1 MSFYQRMILSMLAV
15 LLLFALINGLLVYS
29 MIKSSDSENIA
40 KFNEILRKSED
51 NSIETWLGFARS
63 VIYPY
68 VALSKQYPDSTT
80 AYQNKVLDFLRE
92 TNWSSDKKHHGF
104 YFIFDAKTGNA
115 ILFRDTIG
123 RFIPQNANVLE
134 TEDIK
139 GKKFVKEIT
148 ENAYKSDDESD
159 TSVTFTY
166 SKPCLSCP
174 PIERM
179 AKGIYIEDW
188 DWIVAT
194 GGYTDNL
201 VKATEIFSKNF
212 NDNRLNLMGNLLGI
226 MLISFLIGLFMVF
239 RQMNSFVVP
248 LRSLSNYI
256 HRLANEGIRFED
268 FNINA
273 KSQSELRGLADDLN
287 SLVRN
292 VGSFIDNV
300 RVSADG
306 VSSLSGAC
314 ADMLDIVDF
323 DAKLV
328 GQRTAEMKGS
338 SEEVVDNVKSMAK
351 GIEEINI
358 NLDGLK
364 RLSSH
369 VAENTTDIKSSISQM
384 SEAMK
389 DLNEKSSSVQHNVM
403 SVTQAVND
411 IEVASSSELSK
422 INNISVFATEL
433 QNGFEKMAGSIGEFR
448 KYTTQCVRLITGT
461 TEKSDQDRKES
472 SEAVKNMCEIVE
484 GLYHQI
490 MSIQI
495 QFADLRDNQ
504 IVPLASVVEE
514 RKNLSKEISSDAL
527 ELKDSIVGMVGRI
540 AEINSSSQ
548 YINSSVKHVSSDINE
563 AYRNVDEVFIATDTM
578 NEHAKQVRVRMDEFS
593 LKSKKVEEAH
603 SAIAHTLVD
612 AKDSMKTLLNLSNDL
627 RKVVEYLVLQDKAQQ
642 IEVTQV

>member
-1 MSFYQRMILSMLAV
+1 MILSMLAV

-29 MIKSSDSENIA
+29 MIKSSDSESVGR
-40 KFNEILRKSED
+40 FNEILRKSEEH
-51 NSIETWLGFARS
+51 SIETWLGFARS
-63 VIYPY
+63 VTYPY

-80 AYQNKVLDFLRE
+80 AYQNKVLDFLGE
-92 TNWSSDKKHHGF
+92 TNWSSDKKHKGF
-104 YFIFDAKTGNA
+104 YFIFDARTGNA

-123 RFIPQNANVLE
+123 RLIPQNTNVLGM
-134 TEDIK
+134 EDIK
-139 GKKFVKEIT
+139 GKKFVMELM
-148 ENAYKSDDESD
+148 ENAYKSD

-166 SKPCLSCP
+166 SKPCLNCP
-174 PIERM
+174 PTERM
-179 AKGIYIEDW
+179 AKAIYIEDW

-201 VKATEIFSKNF
+201 AKATEIFSKNF
-212 NDNRLNLMGNLLGI
+212 NESRLNLMGNLLGI
-226 MLISFLIGLFMVF
+226 MLISFLIGLFMIF

-248 LRSLSNYI
+248 LRGLSNYT
-256 HRLANEGIRFED
+256 HRLANEGIRFEN
-268 FNINA
+268 FKINT
-273 KSQSELRGLADDLN
+273 KSQAELIDLADDLN
-287 SLVRN
+287 SLVHN
-292 VGSFIDNV
+292 VGSLIDNV
-300 RVSADG
+300 RISADR
-306 VSSLSGAC
+306 VSDLSGAC
-314 ADMLDIVDF
+314 ADMLDIVDY

-328 GQRTAEMKGS
+328 GQRTAEMKVS
-338 SEEVVDNVKSMAK
+338 SEEVSDNVNSMAI

-411 IEVASSSELSK
+411 IEIASSSELDK
-422 INNISVFATEL
+422 TNNINGLAAEL
-433 QNGFEKMAGSIGEFR
+433 QHGFEKMAQNIGEFR

-527 ELKDSIVGMVGRI
+527 ELKDSIASMVDRI
-540 AEINSSSQ
+540 AEINSNSQ
-548 YINSSVKHVSSDINE
+548 YINSSVKRVSNDINE

-593 LKSKKVEEAH
+593 LKSKRVEEAH
-603 SAIAHTLVD
+603 SAIEHTLID
-612 AKDSMKTLLNLSNDL
+612 AKDSMKSLNDLSANL
-627 RKVVEYLVLQDKAQQ
+627 RKVVDDLVRQDKTKTQR
-642 IEVTQV
+642 IEAIQL

>member
-1 MSFYQRMILSMLAV
+1 MILSMLAV
-15 LLLFALINGLLVYS
+15 LLLFALINGLLVYF
-29 MIKSSDSENIA
+29 MIKSSDSESVA
-40 KFNEILRKSED
+40 KFNEILQKSEE

-68 VALSKQYPDSTT
+68 VILSKQYPDSTI
-80 AYQNKVLDFLRE
+80 AYQSKVLDFLRE

-123 RFIPQNANVLE
+123 RLMPQNTNVLE
-134 TEDIK
+134 MKDIK
-139 GKKFVKEIT
+139 GKKFVKEIM

-159 TSVTFTY
+159 TSVVFTY
-166 SKPCLSCP
+166 SKPCLSCL

-179 AKGIYIEDW
+179 AKGIYVEDW

-194 GGYTDNL
+194 GSYTDNFT
-201 VKATEIFSKNF
+201 KATEFFSKNF
-212 NDNRLNLMGNLLGI
+212 DDSRLNLMGNLLGI
-226 MLISFLIGLFMVF
+226 MLLSFLIGLFMVF

-248 LRSLSNYI
+248 LRSLSNYM
-256 HRLANEGIRFED
+256 HRLASEGIRFED
-268 FNINA
+268 FNINS
-273 KSQSELRGLADDLN
+273 KSQAELRGLADDLN
-287 SLVRN
+287 SLVHN
-292 VGSFIDNV
+292 VGSLIDDV
-300 RVSADG
+300 RVSADR
-306 VSSLSGAC
+306 VSDLSGAC
-314 ADMLDIVDF
+314 ADMLDIVDY

-328 GQRTAEMKGS
+328 GQRTAEMRVS
-338 SEEVVDNVKSMAK
+338 SEEVVGNVNSMAI

-389 DLNEKSSSVQHNVM
+389 ELNEKSRSVQHNVM

-411 IEVASSSELSK
+411 IEVASSSELNK

-433 QNGFEKMAGSIGEFR
+433 QNGFEKMAQNIGDFR
-448 KYTTQCVRLITGT
+448 KYTNQCVRLITGT
-461 TEKSDQDRKES
+461 TEKTTQDKEES
-472 SEAVKNMCEIVE
+472 SEAVKNMCNIVDD
-484 GLYHQI
+484 LYHQI

-495 QFADLRDNQ
+495 QFTDLRDNQ
-504 IVPLASVVEE
+504 IVPLALVVEE

-527 ELKDSIVGMVGRI
+527 ELKDSIASVANRI

-563 AYRNVDEVFIATDTM
+563 AYRNVDEVFIATDAM

-593 LKSKKVEEAH
+593 LKSKRVEEAH
-603 SAIAHTLVD
+603 SAIEHTLID
-612 AKDSMKTLLNLSNDL
+612 AKDSMKSLNDL
-627 RKVVEYLVLQDKAQQ
+627 SANLRKIVDDLVRQDKTKTQQ
-642 IEVTQV
+642 IEAVQL

>member
-1 MSFYQRMILSMLAV
+1 MLAV

-29 MIKSSDSENIA
+29 MIKSSDSESVA
-40 KFNEILRKSED
+40 KFNEILRKSEE

-68 VALSKQYPDSTT
+68 VALSERHPDSTT

-92 TNWSSDKKHHGF
+92 SNWSSDKKHRGF
-104 YFIFDAKTGNA
+104 YFIFDAKARTA

-123 RFIPQNANVLE
+123 NFVPQNTNVLE
-134 TEDIK
+134 TEDIN
-139 GKKFVKEIT
+139 GKKFVKEIM
-148 ENAYKSDDESD
+148 ENAYKSDAESD

-174 PIERM
+174 PVERM

-194 GGYTDNL
+194 GSYTDKLTN
-201 VKATEIFSKNF
+201 ATELFSKNF
-212 NDNRLNLMGNLLGI
+212 NESRLNLMGNLLGI

-248 LRSLSNYI
+248 LRNLSNYM

-273 KSQSELRGLADDLN
+273 KSQAELRELADDLN

-292 VGSFIDNV
+292 VGSLIEDV
-300 RVSADG
+300 RVSADR
-306 VSSLSGAC
+306 VSDLSGAC
-314 ADMLDIVDF
+314 ADMLDIVDY

-328 GQRTAEMKGS
+328 GQRTAEMRVS
-338 SEEVVDNVKSMAK
+338 SEEVVDNVNSMAI

-389 DLNEKSSSVQHNVM
+389 DLDEKSHSVQHSVM

-411 IEVASSSELSK
+411 IEVASTAERDK
-422 INNISVFATEL
+422 ISNISTFAVEL
-433 QNGFEKMAGSIGEFR
+433 QHGFGKMAESIGKFR
-448 KYTTQCVRLITGT
+448 KYTTQCVHLI
-461 TEKSDQDRKES
+461 ES
-472 SEAVKNMCEIVE
+472 SEAAKSMCDIADD
-484 GLYHQI
+484 LYHQI
-490 MSIQI
+490 MSIQT
-495 QFADLRDNQ
+495 QFTDLRNNQ
-504 IVPLASVVEE
+504 IIPLASAVEE

-527 ELKDSIVGMVGRI
+527 ELKDSTASMVERI
-540 AEINSSSQ
+540 AEMNSSSQ
-548 YINSSVKHVSSDINE
+548 YINSSVKRVSSDINE
-563 AYRNVDEVFIATDTM
+563 AYRSVDEVFIATDTM

-593 LKSKKVEEAH
+593 LKSKRVEEAH
-603 SAIAHTLVD
+603 SAIEHTLID
-612 AKDSMKTLLNLSNDL
+612 AKDSMKSLNDLSANL
-627 RKVVEYLVLQDKAQQ
+627 RKVVDDLVRQDKAPQ
-642 IEVTQV
+642 IEVTQL

>member
-29 MIKSSDSENIA
+29 MIKSSDSENIV
-40 KFNEILRKSED
+40 KFNEILRKSEES
-51 NSIETWLGFARS
+51 SIETWLGFARS
-63 VIYPY
+63 AIYPY
-68 VALSKQYPDSTT
+68 VALSKKYPDSTT
-80 AYQNKVLDFLRE
+80 AYQNRVLDFLRE
-92 TNWSSDKKHHGF
+92 TNWSSDKKHRGF
-104 YFIFDAKTGNA
+104 YFIFNAKSGNA

-123 RFIPQNANVLE
+123 DFMPQSTNVLE
-134 TEDIK
+134 MKDIK
-139 GKKFVKEIT
+139 GKKFVMEIM
-148 ENAYKSDDESD
+148 ENAYKGD

-179 AKGIYIEDW
+179 AKSIYIEDW

-201 VKATEIFSKNF
+201 AKATEIFSKNF
-212 NDNRLNLMGNLLGI
+212 NESRLNLMGNLLGI

-239 RQMNSFVVP
+239 RQLNLFVVP

-273 KSQSELRGLADDLN
+273 KSQAELRGLADDLN
-287 SLVRN
+287 SLVHN
-292 VGSFIDNV
+292 VGSLIDNV
-300 RVSADG
+300 RVSADR
-306 VSSLSGAC
+306 VSDLSGAC
-314 ADMLDIVDF
+314 ADMLDIVDY

-328 GQRTAEMKGS
+328 GQRTAEMKVS
-338 SEEVVDNVKSMAK
+338 SEDVVDNVNSMAV

-369 VAENTTDIKSSISQM
+369 VAENTTDIKSSVAQM

-389 DLNEKSSSVQHNVM
+389 ELNEKSRNVQHNVM

-411 IEVASSSELSK
+411 IEIASSTELNK
-422 INNISVFATEL
+422 INSISVFSIEL
-433 QNGFEKMAGSIGEFR
+433 QHKFEKMGEDIGEFR
-448 KYTTQCVRLITGT
+448 KHTTQCVRLITDT
-461 TEKSDQDRKES
+461 TQKSVQDKEKSLEG
-472 SEAVKNMCEIVE
+472 VKNMCNIVDD
-484 GLYHQI
+484 LYHQI

-495 QFADLRDNQ
+495 QFTDLRDNQ
-504 IVPLASVVEE
+504 ITPLVLVVEE
-514 RKNLSKEISSDAL
+514 RKNLAKEISSDAL
-527 ELKDSIVGMVGRI
+527 ELKDSTASMVDRI
-540 AEINSSSQ
+540 TEINSSSQ
-548 YINSSVKHVSSDINE
+548 YINSSVKRVSSDINE

-578 NEHAKQVRVRMDEFS
+578 NEHAKQVRARMDEFS
-593 LKSKKVEEAH
+593 LKSKRVEEAH
-603 SAIAHTLVD
+603 SAIEHTLID
-612 AKDSMKTLLNLSNDL
+612 AKDSMKSLNDLSANL
-627 RKVVEYLVLQDKAQQ
+627 RKVVDDLVRQDKTQQ
-642 IEVTQV
+642 LEAIQL